1 MRRTTAGDLARPFL
15 VVGAAVYLVVRYAY
29 DVLPPVQYL
38 WSVPLGFLAVV
49 EVVISRRV
57 RAVVRHEPHARPL
70 TALAIA
76 RAVAL
81 GKASALVSAGVL
93 GAAVGL
99 IADLAARAGTLRA
112 AASDLRAAIVLLVV
126 SGLLL
131 GAGLLL
137 ESSGIDP
144 NRSGRSDVTAA

>member
-15 VVGAAVYLVVRYAY
+15 AVGVAVYLIVRLAY
-29 DVLPPVQYL
+29 DALPPVQYL

-57 RAVVRHEPHARPL
+57 RAVVRHDPRAKPL
-70 TALAIA
+70 TALAVA

-93 GAAVGL
+93 GAAAGL
-99 IADLAARAGTLRA
+99 IAQLAAKAGTLRA
-112 AASDLRAAIVLLVV
+112 AAADLRAAIVLLVV
-126 SGLLL
+126 AASLV

-144 NRSGRSDVTAA
+144 NRSDRSDVTAA